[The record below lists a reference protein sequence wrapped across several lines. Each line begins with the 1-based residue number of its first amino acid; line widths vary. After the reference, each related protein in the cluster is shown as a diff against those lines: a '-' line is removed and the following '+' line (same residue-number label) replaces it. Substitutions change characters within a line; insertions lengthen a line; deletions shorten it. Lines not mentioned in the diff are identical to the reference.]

1 MLSIISKRGG
11 FRRAIKKIV
20 HIKADKEAIS
30 PNGNSS
36 MKYVNASISPTIQ
49 VTTSILEAGNSPIDV
64 VDTCNGISWQAAAVV
79 SSTIQVAASI
89 LRAGNSSIDV
99 EDTHRNISRRTSSGL
114 TEDNTSKEKD
124 DNKDNIITETAK
136 SEDVNIRHRA
146 FMEDIITDTA
156 VTKSEDIKIRQRAFM
171 DDIILDSG
179 YANSEDVP
187 HLCHYGSRD
196 RFSQLIVDIF
206 KTVFAIFLFLLFK
219 IGLNFI
225 SMSLEF
231 ICSILNP

>member
-36 MKYVNASISPTIQ
+36 MKYVNASISPTVQ

-99 EDTHRNISRRTSSGL
+99 EDTRRNILRRTSSGL

-156 VTKSEDIKIRQRAFM
+156 VTKSEDIM
-171 DDIILDSG
+171 EDIILDSG

-187 HLCHYGSRD
+187 HLCQYGSRD

-225 SMSLEF
+225 
-231 ICSILNP
+231 